1 MGGKEVLSS
10 EEGAPNGSNGKE
22 QGSHEQDNQQ
32 QPEDADEQ
40 QKQQKQLYDQW
51 VAMNGSVMGMNNGAL
66 GFDGMNGGF
75 PNMGLNSPADF
86 SQMMNFMPNG
96 MQNNL
101 MGAFPNMMCESN
113 VRGAYENPLINN
125 IISNAGN
132 GFRSH
137 DHDPGYVRRL

>member
-1 MGGKEVLSS
+1 MGVKEVPNP
-10 EEGAPNGSNGKE
+10 EEAASNGDNVKE

-32 QPEDADEQ
+32 QSEDADDQ

-51 VAMNGSVMGMNNGAL
+51 VAMNGSIMGMNNGAL

-75 PNMGLNSPADF
+75 PSMGLNPPADF
-86 SQMMNFMPNG
+86 SQMMHFMPNG

-113 VRGAYENPLINN
+113 YRRGYMNVLINN
-125 IISNAGN
+125 VISNAGN
-132 GFRSH
+132 GFRSN
-137 DHDPGYVRRL
+137 DHGPGYVRRL